1 MNPHRASPEQSE
13 TSVALTPRQEK
24 RCLAAALSRLKD
36 ATRGDLVLAASLYAV
51 NGLASALAFV
61 ERINRYRQW
70 EPPPLPEGAILLPA
84 APRHFPSRESL
95 LEWMTVHL
103 PETDRCLIWSA
114 WQERKDTHPVVY
126 VGGVPFV
133 AYWVAFEAKMG
144 PVPRGMDVEPCDEYR
159 CLNPGHL
166 RLIPQGTELVQEGE
180 EEPPT

>member
-1 MNPHRASPEQSE
+1 MNQHRTSPGEQE
-13 TSVALTPRQEK
+13 PPPALTRLTEK
-24 RCLAAALSRLKD
+24 RRLAAALSHLRD
-36 ATRGDLVLAASLYAV
+36 ATRNDLVMAVTLYEV

-84 APRHFPSRESL
+84 APRHFPSPESL
-95 LEWMTVHL
+95 LAWMTAHL
-103 PETDRCLIWSA
+103 PGTDRCLIWSA